1 VALNV
6 GNLVATLG
14 LDKRG
19 FDTGIDSAQAKT
31 RGFVGTLGSTLKKV
45 AVPVA
50 AVGAAIGGAAIYGVK
65 KFADFEE
72 QMNQVFTLLPDAS
85 AEFRDQMISD
95 VKKISSEMGVLTE
108 DVVPALYDALGSGVP
123 PENVFKFLE
132 VAQKAAVGGATN
144 LATTVD
150 GLTSVVNAYGSDVL
164 DVGTASD
171 IMFQTVN
178 VGKAT
183 FAELAGS
190 LYDVAPIA
198 SQLGVSFDQV
208 GAALASMTSQGVP
221 ASVATTYLR
230 QMLVQLSESGGKTA
244 TLFESLAGKS
254 FREFVK
260 SGGTMQQALQMMEE
274 YATKTNVGINDLFGS
289 VWAGSAALTLTGKGT
304 EAFTSALKTMETSAG
319 ATESAY
325 QTMESGIKRQWGKI
339 KADFQVTVLDLA
351 GVLAPFVSNY
361 VLPALQGAVDAIKD
375 LMAWFGKVSPALKPL
390 KDTFV
395 NTLAP
400 AVEFFQDKLSD
411 LSSWWGDHSSEFE
424 TYLGALNGI
433 IQTTIEKIV
442 QPIAEMLVPVID
454 FLQELAAKYFD
465 WYMENLP
472 IFVAAWENVAGA
484 IGWVIETVLVPL
496 FEWAWPYIET
506 IVSGALQAI
515 LGIAKLFASIL
526 AGDWES
532 ASDALVD
539 ISKGGMSA
547 TIGIVSMG
555 WDAIATGIEF
565 VGQGIL
571 NFVYAMWDGIVQA
584 TENAINRMID
594 IINGF
599 LKAINSVTEKVGISV
614 PTLQHISLQTAKLE
628 APKLKI
634 PRWAET
640 SFGQEIE
647 ARLAVP
653 EPEEEVEEE
662 EDIEEEFKKVEE
674 TTTPLAPTA
683 PRPTT
688 APVTVAPIQYEELPE
703 LETPT
708 TPTEPLTQVP
718 EIETPVPVIVEN
730 WEELRDLIEAPTTPG
745 VPTPEP
751 PETPEIPPVR
761 VPQIPEIPEIPK
773 IPEIPP
779 IPEVP
784 EIPPVRVPQIPEIPD
799 KTEEQEDIDKEF
811 ESPTVPPIGIPTPK
825 LPETPEVPPVT
836 VPKIPETPKTP
847 WGPEYKLPKPIPPIT
862 VPTIDW
868 SAFMRPT
875 PAPVIEK
882 EDEEEEKP
890 DKTEEQ
896 EDIDKEFESPTVP
909 TIGIPIPKL
918 PEIIVPEI
926 PAPVTSTIPDIGI
939 FARLLDNLCFAGET
953 RVVVEVDGNAIG
965 ETLFR
970 TWNRRTGGARNV

>member
-1 VALNV
+1 MALNV

-662 EDIEEEFKKVEE
+662 EEDIEEEFKKVEE
-674 TTTPLAPTA
+674 TTTPLTPTA

-730 WEELRDLIEAPTTPG
+730 WEELRDWVKAPTTPG

-751 PETPEIPPVR
+751 PETPE
-761 VPQIPEIPEIPK
+761 VPLVTVPEIPEIPPMPE

-779 IPEVP
+779 VSVP
-784 EIPPVRVPQIPEIPD
+784 EIPEIPE
-799 KTEEQEDIDKEF
+799 
-811 ESPTVPPIGIPTPK
+811 
-825 LPETPEVPPVT
+825 
-836 VPKIPETPKTP
+836 IPETPKTP

-875 PAPVIEK
+875 PAPAPVIET
-882 EDEEEEKP
+882 EEEKKP
-890 DKTEEQ
+890 DKTEEPREQ